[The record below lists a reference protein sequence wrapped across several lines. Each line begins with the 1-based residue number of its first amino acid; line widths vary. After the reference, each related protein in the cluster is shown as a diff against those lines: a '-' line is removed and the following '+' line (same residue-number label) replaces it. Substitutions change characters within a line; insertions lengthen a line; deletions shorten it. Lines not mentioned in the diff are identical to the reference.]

1 MLNPPNEI
9 DLKTNC
15 IIAKQR
21 PSTPQ
26 SKHIAILGAMPQ
38 EVNKIIELMS
48 EKEITIIADREY
60 HSGYIGPH
68 KATVVFS
75 RWGKVAASS
84 TVTTLITHFGCDCVV
99 FTGVAGAVSDDL
111 NIGDI
116 VIADST
122 CQHDVDARP
131 LFERFCIPLTN
142 KSFFKPQEDLV
153 QKALN
158 AAKDFI
164 ASDELNHKNFH
175 KFSIEEPR
183 VYKGL
188 IVTGDQFITDAASH
202 EAIQSVPEVV
212 MAVEMEGAAVAQ
224 VCDEHQVPYI
234 IFRTISDKA
243 DHSANIDF
251 IDFIEDIASQY
262 SAGIIKYFLA

>member
-1 MLNPPNEI
+1 MHKE
-9 DLKTNC
+9 
-15 IIAKQR
+15 
-21 PSTPQ
+21 Q
-26 SKHIAILGAMPQ
+26 SIERYKHVAILGAMPQ

-48 EKEITIIADREY
+48 EKEITTIADRDY
-60 HSGYIGPH
+60 HSGYIAQY
-68 KATVVFS
+68 KVTVVFS

-84 TVTTLITHFGCDCVV
+84 TVTTLITHFGCDCVI

-116 VIADST
+116 IVADST
-122 CQHDVDARP
+122 CQYDVDARP

-153 QKALN
+153 QKALK
-158 AAKDFI
+158 AAEDFI
-164 ASDELNHKNFH
+164 ASNELNSKNFH
-175 KFSIEEPR
+175 KFSIKEPR

-188 IVTGDQFITDAASH
+188 IVTGDQFITAAASH
-202 EAIQSVPEVV
+202 EAIQSIPNAV

-224 VCDEHQVPYI
+224 VCDEHQIPYI

-243 DHSANIDF
+243 DHSAQIDF
-251 IDFIEDIASQY
+251 IQFIEDIASQY
-262 SAGIIKYFLA
+262 SAGIIKRFLEQD